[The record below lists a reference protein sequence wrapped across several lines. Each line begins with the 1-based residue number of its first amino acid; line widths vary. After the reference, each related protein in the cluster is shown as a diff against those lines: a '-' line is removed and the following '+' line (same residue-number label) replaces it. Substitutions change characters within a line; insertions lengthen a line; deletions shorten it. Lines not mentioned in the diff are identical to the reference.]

1 MGLPEFYIGQS
12 TAVEKPVPMHHGEPI
27 AIVGI
32 GCRLPGQS
40 NNPSS
45 LWGLLKNPIDLS
57 SPFPVSRFN
66 PQGFYHEDASHHGIT
81 NSRGF
86 YFLNDDD
93 IQKFDVQFFNI
104 SP

>member
-1 MGLPEFYIGQS
+1 MGLPESYIGQS
-12 TAVEKPVPMHHGEPI
+12 TAVEEPVPMHYGEPI

-40 NNPSS
+40 NNPLS

-66 PQGFYHEDASHHGIT
+66 PQGFYHEDASYYGIT

-93 IQKFDVQFFNI
+93 I
-104 SP
+104 